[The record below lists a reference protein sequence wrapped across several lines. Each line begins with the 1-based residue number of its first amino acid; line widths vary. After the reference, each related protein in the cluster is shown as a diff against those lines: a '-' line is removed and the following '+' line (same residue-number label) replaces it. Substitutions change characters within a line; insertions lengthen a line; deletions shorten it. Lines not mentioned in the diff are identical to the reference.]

1 MCGGNGTGAL
11 LPIRRVLLFR
21 RSLRSPYVLT
31 HTHTHDLLTRK
42 SLVHDGAQS
51 KNPRAPDSRHY
62 YSKPLASQ
70 PSYRLTIIACIK
82 CIDFHAARATG
93 GKTGR
98 TDAHTHTDRRRVLW
112 RACARITIHVFPYG
126 RRDEERYV
134 HMGTRAPSSSSS
146 SSCCGRK
153 FRFDHLGS
161 IISSSAAAATA
172 VEDRAARAARV
183 ICVRDDKR
191 GVIFPRVKTLS
202 EPSRSRAI
210 MLGIVSRESRKN
222 LESFFFRLS
231 ARNVHRIWNEIVVSA
246 VVSHQYSDGVTAVVI
261 RAQ

>member
-126 RRDEERYV
+126 SVAGMKRD
-134 HMGTRAPSSSSS
+134 MCTWARAPRRHRRRRRVAVVNFALITSA
-146 SSCCGRK
+146 RL
-153 FRFDHLGS
+153 FRRRRRRLQ
-161 IISSSAAAATA
+161 
-172 VEDRAARAARV
+172 
-183 ICVRDDKR
+183 
-191 GVIFPRVKTLS
+191 
-202 EPSRSRAI
+202 PSRIA
-210 MLGIVSRESRKN
+210 
-222 LESFFFRLS
+222 RLV
-231 ARNVHRIWNEIVVSA
+231 RLV
-246 VVSHQYSDGVTAVVI
+246 
-261 RAQ
+261 